1 MVVKNKRQASPLA
14 AAASSDAPPLA
25 GAPSFIEHQF
35 PVAQVSAESYKERKA
50 NYSQTLTGL
59 GKWWGRKPLVLVR
72 ATILG
77 LLLPATGD
85 PKRDREVFLKLMTM
99 DDRGL
104 TLRKDKSIP
113 GSRLVEELLI
123 LPPSVQKRFLDP
135 DASSEE
141 PRVKRLSREGREE
154 LQHLVFS
161 RMPYSE
167 KLQYCRRPEQIAGPP
182 DEAWAEINAHLGTAA
197 ASLPELV
204 EELGKAVWASAPGGR
219 FVLRRRQ
226 RPLRGRADRL
236 RCLRLET
243 FRPSRR
249 LLTWAALNI
258 VGGGETVARQV
269 QEAQREIFAA
279 VDRQVTEW
287 GIEHNEQGW
296 RADAYLYCV
305 EVVCP
310 ECGWRVPL
318 APSWVIGEKTRTVGE
333 LVPDEAAGRFEIEIC
348 EGVSPERMKHAKASG
363 TVRDSRLWCPHCGR
377 DTPIDLVRRQ
387 AMGKDP
393 NARYH
398 QSGLRFWE
406 NDDLVPRPD
415 DVFQERL
422 YCIRWVEP
430 IGAATPKASRWKDPS
445 LPRADCRRP
454 PMRGTRVLELLR
466 PAVPPVAG
474 KRLYRAGGLSRAK
487 MTEPIRTRGWTHWHH
502 LFTPRQLLLHGL
514 ISCEIGRVAESSGH
528 VAGIFAL
535 AKCCNFNAK
544 LSQYRHQ
551 AKRSTDRARFL

>member
-204 EELGKAVWASAPGGR
+204 EELGRKRFGHRPRVGDSFCGAGSVPFEAARIGCDAYGSDLLPVAALLTLGRVEHRRRGRNACPPGPGGPAEV
-219 FVLRRRQ
+219 FG
-226 RPLRGRADRL
+226 GR
-236 RCLRLET
+236 
-243 FRPSRR
+243 
-249 LLTWAALNI
+249 
-258 VGGGETVARQV
+258 
-269 QEAQREIFAA
+269 
-279 VDRQVTEW
+279 DRQVIEW

-296 RADAYLYCV
+296 AADAFLYCV
-305 EVVCP
+305 EASSSRVWVGACSAVV
-310 ECGWRVPL
+310 GHRR
-318 APSWVIGEKTRTVGE
+318 KTHTIRAQ
-333 LVPDEAAGRFEIEIC
+333 LVPDNSSRCFKIEIQ
-348 EGVSPERMKHAKASG
+348 EGVSAERMKHAKASG

-377 DTPIDLVRRQ
+377 DTPIDPVRRQ
-387 AMGKDP
+387 GTAQTPM
-393 NARYH
+393 
-398 QSGLRFWE
+398 
-406 NDDLVPRPD
+406 LVTINRNCGCGRTMTRAATRRRVP
-415 DVFQERL
+415 
-422 YCIRWVEP
+422 
-430 IGAATPKASRWKDPS
+430 GAALLHPLGRDPG
-445 LPRADCRRP
+445 LGQQRQR
-454 PMRGTRVLELLR
+454 
-466 PAVPPVAG
+466 
-474 KRLYRAGGLSRAK
+474 RAGGK
-487 MTEPIRTRGWTHWHH
+487 IRRHYR
-502 LFTPRQLLLHGL
+502 TPT
-514 ISCEIGRVAESSGH
+514 AED
-528 VAGIFAL
+528 L
-535 AKCCNFNAK
+535 
-544 LSQYRHQ
+544 Q
-551 AKRSTDRARFL
+551 ARSTRP